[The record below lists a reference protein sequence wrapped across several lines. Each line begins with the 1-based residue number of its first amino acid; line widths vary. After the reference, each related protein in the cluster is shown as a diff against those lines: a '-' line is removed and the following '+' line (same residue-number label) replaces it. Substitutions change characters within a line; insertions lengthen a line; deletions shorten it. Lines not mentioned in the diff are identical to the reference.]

1 MLILMVR
8 HSLGAASKVWG
19 LKLTH
24 FMYSSLGAGSEIWT
38 SLWSLTLNLY
48 RLTLSFWLSVE
59 LFLTRSSVETG
70 LPGVVVRFM
79 GRGEVVRLKP
89 GVWAEVPPS
98 SKYPVASNHSW

>member
-1 MLILMVR
+1 
-8 HSLGAASKVWG
+8 
-19 LKLTH
+19 
-24 FMYSSLGAGSEIWT
+24 MYSSLGAGSEIWT

-70 LPGVVVRFM
+70 LPGVVVRLI

-98 SKYPVASNHSW
+98 SKYPVASNQDKTDRITRSLTRGMVF